1 MVDFCTAIECSHSA
15 VKNDIDVTTMSYCCA
30 GGDDDG
36 GGGDGGGGE
45 VVVMMMMMSM
55 VVMMMVECA
64 TVSKIH
70 PAHHRRVAHSGK
82 EKHVFR
88 EGPSK

>member
-1 MVDFCTAIECSHSA
+1 MMMMV
-15 VKNDIDVTTMSYCCA
+15 VDIVAMM
-30 GGDDDG
+30 
-36 GGGDGGGGE
+36 
-45 VVVMMMMMSM
+45 VVMMLM
-55 VVMMMVECA
+55 VVMMMIECA

>member
-1 MVDFCTAIECSHSA
+1 MVI
-15 VKNDIDVTTMSYCCA
+15 
-30 GGDDDG
+30 
-36 GGGDGGGGE
+36 
-45 VVVMMMMMSM
+45 MMMMLMTVKMLM
-55 VVMMMVECA
+55 VLMMMVECA
-64 TVSKIH
+64 AVSKIH

>member
-1 MVDFCTAIECSHSA
+1 MGIWASA
-15 VKNDIDVTTMSYCCA
+15 LMT
-30 GGDDDG
+30 
-36 GGGDGGGGE
+36 
-45 VVVMMMMMSM
+45 VMMLM
-55 VVMMMVECA
+55 VVMMMVERA

>member
-1 MVDFCTAIECSHSA
+1 M
-15 VKNDIDVTTMSYCCA
+15 
-30 GGDDDG
+30 
-36 GGGDGGGGE
+36 
-45 VVVMMMMMSM
+45 VVMMLM
-55 VVMMMVECA
+55 VVMMVIMTMMLMTVMMLMVLMMMVECA